1 MAGAGHERHATQ
13 WLRARRRGIAH
24 GVAGTSEASMLENL
38 KDDAAKRGA
47 NAVVLQGDVQAVKD
61 SNGNTKKRLAAWAIR
76 TG

>member
-1 MAGAGHERHATQ
+1 MSATPRSGFERV
-13 WLRARRRGIAH
+13 GVVIAH
-24 GVAGTSEASMLENL
+24 GVAGTSEVSMLENL

-47 NAVVLQGDVQAVKD
+47 NAVVLQGDVQTVKD